1 MSPLERRCRRLLWL
15 LPPAERRA
23 RGEELVGL
31 LLDLSAH
38 RRRPS
43 LPETASVVVL
53 ALRLRMRARAG
64 RLATVLR
71 IALPALVVVAATQSL
86 GRALSL
92 ATTPRDWTSATVA
105 YLTLPALAGLLWVL
119 GLRRAALA
127 GWLAAAAFIAFTHVR
142 VLLAFDAGA
151 DVLGWWLRTDGV
163 LLAVAVAAAT
173 ATALG
178 RLDPPRPRVG
188 WIMLLVLAVP
198 VSAATQELTETHVM
212 LSLEPVGW
220 FLAAC
225 TAIALTALGGH
236 RWTLALTIPAI
247 LVATQIGVFPSWALA
262 TTVVAVTGVLVSKTR
277 RPAAHHQPDSGD
289 TPPASA
295 R

>member
-43 LPETASVVVL
+43 LPETASVVLL
-53 ALRLRMRARAG
+53 ALRLRMRARAA
-64 RLATVLR
+64 RLAAVLR
-71 IALPALVVVAATQSL
+71 FALPALVVVAATQAL

-92 ATTPRDWTSATVA
+92 ATSPQDWTPPMVA

-127 GWLAAAAFIAFTHVR
+127 GWLAAAAFIVFNHLRAV
-142 VLLAFDAGA
+142 LAFDMGA
-151 DVLGWWLRTDGV
+151 DILGWWIRTDGV
-163 LLAVAVAAAT
+163 LLAVAVAAVT

-178 RLDPPRPRVG
+178 RLHPPRPRAG

-198 VSAATQELTETHVM
+198 VSTATQELTETHVM
-212 LSLEPVGW
+212 LSLEPAGW
-220 FLAAC
+220 FLAGC

-247 LVATQIGVFPSWALA
+247 LLATQIGVFPPWALA
-262 TTVVAVTGVLVSKTR
+262 TTVVAMIGILVSNTT
-277 RPAAHHQPDSGD
+277 RPAARHQPHGGD
-289 TPPASA
+289 TPPAPA